1 MANQSL
7 RKYRP
12 KIRNP
17 WQRLWV
23 LVWMIFVGDL
33 IGYGVVACLPGAQ
46 DVLVQP
52 PLACTEDYRNFLLTA
67 QAIIASSAFIG
78 APLFYWHFIE
88 QKQVGHLF
96 QWSAR
101 YAYPML
107 LTVGLVGS
115 FMVVNTVCIQWN
127 MALKLPAFLA
137 DFEQWARQQEAEIQR
152 MTALLAT
159 CDSAVDFLGGL
170 LVLALLPA
178 VGEELLFRGMVQGLL
193 CSITKSMHVAI
204 CLSALVFSAIHLQF
218 YGLLPRFVLGA
229 LLGYVYAWTQDLAFP
244 IVAHF
249 FNNAS
254 ALFLLFL
261 YQPGLTGQDMSAAS
275 GLPISTI
282 ALCTVISIVLAST
295 LRRHGKKV
303 RA

>member
-96 QWSAR
+96 QWRAD

-107 LTVGLVGS
+107 WTVGLVGS
-115 FMVVNTVCIQWN
+115 FMVVNTACIQWN
-127 MALKLPAFLA
+127 MKLQLPAFLV
-137 DFEQWARQQEAEIQR
+137 DFEQWARHKEAEIHR
-152 MTALLAT
+152 MTVLLAT
-159 CDSAVDFLGGL
+159 CDSTVDFLSGL
-170 LVLALLPA
+170 LVLAVLPA
-178 VGEELLFRGMVQGLL
+178 VGEELVFRGMVQGLL
-193 CSITKSMHVAI
+193 RSMTKNMHVAI
-204 CLSALVFSAIHLQF
+204 CLSALTFSAIHLQF
-218 YGLLPRFVLGA
+218 YGLLPRFLLGA
-229 LLGYVYAWTQDLAFP
+229 LLGYIYAWTQDLAFP

-254 ALFLLFL
+254 GLLLLL
-261 YQPGLTGQDMSAAS
+261 YQPGLTEQDVSAAS
-275 GLPISTI
+275 GLSRPAI
-282 ALCTVISIVLAST
+282 ALCTVISIVLAT
-295 LRRHGKKV
+295 ILRRHSKKMHG
-303 RA
+303 